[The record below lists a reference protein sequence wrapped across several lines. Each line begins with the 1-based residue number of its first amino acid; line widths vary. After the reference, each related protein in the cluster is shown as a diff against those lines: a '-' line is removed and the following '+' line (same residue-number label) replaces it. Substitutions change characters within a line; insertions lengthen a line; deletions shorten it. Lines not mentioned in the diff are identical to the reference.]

1 MSSESVMTSNHF
13 FLCHPLLLLASVVHR
28 CRQSNRDTHT
38 GTIPRAH
45 TDPHSHT
52 YAHPLGQSPRNI
64 RMGPVSCVEEMEA
77 YEFPEFA
84 GSIMRGLWGWP
95 LEFLGAEVTWTGFG
109 RKIHVYKFI
118 QMHVQ
123 PLCICVHSLFKKEK
137 VSIKGYSVITSFLI
151 QCLYTKT
158 PFQTTYC
165 TRESR
170 SIRWHDFS
178 K

>member
-1 MSSESVMTSNHF
+1 MH
-13 FLCHPLLLLASVVHR
+13 A
-28 CRQSNRDTHT
+28 QTHT
-38 GTIPRAH
+38 ARHMHILSDKVPRTSEWVPCPASRKWRLTSSLSLH
-45 TDPHSHT
+45 VQSRGDSEVG
-52 YAHPLGQSPRNI
+52 PLSFWGQKS
-64 RMGPVSCVEEMEA
+64 
-77 YEFPEFA
+77 
-84 GSIMRGLWGWP
+84 RGQCF
-95 LEFLGAEVTWTGFG
+95 EG
-109 RKIHVYKFI
+109 RCHVYKFI

-123 PLCICVHSLFKKEK
+123 SLCICVHSLFKKEM

-178 K
+178 KEQKAMTPADVPPNPQLTGMSALTNHMFKTNMFVF